1 MVTAGFTALRCH
13 PGWAGPCILYLRG
26 AHGLASL
33 PRESHVEESSR
44 GCGTYRGLCSARR
57 VSRGSPHWWGWD
69 ALGGTRAGAGPGHG
83 VPNPLRS
90 CWVHGLGLLRDT
102 RGSCVGLELVHFFL
116 FMLGVVVVAA
126 TLRVPGEDRMPP
138 VPSRVAPGE
147 APHRGCVLLGSAD
160 CACPFLCS
168 SEPVKDVEPQPR

>member
-1 MVTAGFTALRCH
+1 MVTAGFAALRCH

-26 AHGLASL
+26 ARGLASL

-83 VPNPLRS
+83 VPNPLLS

-116 FMLGVVVVAA
+116 FMMEIACWGWWWWQPLSGSLGRTGCPLSPPGWPQRKPHIVAMYCWGVL
-126 TLRVPGEDRMPP
+126 TVP
-138 VPSRVAPGE
+138 
-147 APHRGCVLLGSAD
+147 VLSFA
-160 CACPFLCS
+160 ARS
-168 SEPVKDVEPQPR
+168 Q